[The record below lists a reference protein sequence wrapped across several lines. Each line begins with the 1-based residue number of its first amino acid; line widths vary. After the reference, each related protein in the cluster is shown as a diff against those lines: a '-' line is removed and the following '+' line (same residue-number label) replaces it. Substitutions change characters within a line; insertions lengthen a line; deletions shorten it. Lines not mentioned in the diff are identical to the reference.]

1 MVLVP
6 SSEANEVLRW
16 MVLTTDVRAFLYG
29 SDDQLP

>member
-16 MVLTTDVRAFLYG
+16 MVLTTDVRAFFLG
-29 SDDQLP
+29 SHGQIP